1 MTSIL
6 EEAAAVRRDRAA
18 RVDAPEGNFA
28 RIAAIWS
35 VVFGHPVTTKQ
46 VALAMIG
53 LKLARECYKPWRDN
67 LVDLA
72 GYADCADEI
81 EQHLVADDDQF
92 DPIAELYAFRQQC
105 QEERENADTNE
116 TADGDRRPPSSGNG
130 SRGKSPEG
138 REVCPDSGD
147 RHGFAGAEYRHP
159 PTLPAWG
166 THDSGP

>member
-1 MTSIL
+1 MTSLL
-6 EEAAAVRRDRAA
+6 EEAAAVRKDRAS

-28 RIAAIWS
+28 RIAKIWE

-81 EQHLVADDDQF
+81 EQSLPADDDQF
-92 DPIAELYAFRQQC
+92 DPVAELYNFRQQC

-116 TADGDRRPPSSGNG
+116 TAYGNRRTPSGGDG
-130 SRGKSPEG
+130 SRGQSAESRPI
-138 REVCPDSGD
+138 CTDSGD
-147 RHGFAGAEYRHP
+147 RHRFAGAEYRN
-159 PTLPAWG
+159 PTFRARG
-166 THDSGP
+166 ARDSGP